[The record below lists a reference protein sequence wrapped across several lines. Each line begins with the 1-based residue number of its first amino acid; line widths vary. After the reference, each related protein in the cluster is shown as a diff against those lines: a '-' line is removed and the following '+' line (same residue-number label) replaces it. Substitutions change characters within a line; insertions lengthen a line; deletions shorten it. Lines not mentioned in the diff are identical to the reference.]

1 MKRTQVKVNLSLPF
15 KALIEMMSSLE
26 LREKIKLRELL
37 DRDIAKTQ
45 QKIQKLPSQET
56 SQELEPAIE
65 SFRRGWDDVIN
76 GRTKPVSELWDGID
90 VD

>member
-1 MKRTQVKVNLSLPF
+1 MKRTRVKVNLSLPF

-45 QKIQKLPSQET
+45 QKTQYLPAQET

-65 SFRRGWDDVIN
+65 SFRRGWDDVMN
-76 GRTKPVSELWDGID
+76 GRTRPISELWDGID

>member
-15 KALIEMMSSLE
+15 KALIKMMSSLE

-37 DRDIAKTQ
+37 DRDIAVTQ
-45 QKIQKLPSQET
+45 QKNQNLSSQKT

-65 SFRRGWDDVIN
+65 NFRRGWNDVIN
-76 GRTKPVSELWDGID
+76 GRTKPISELWEGID
-90 VD
+90 VG

>member
-15 KALIEMMSSLE
+15 KALIEMISSLE

-37 DRDIAKTQ
+37 DRDIAVTQ
-45 QKIQKLPSQET
+45 QKTQNLTPQET

-65 SFRRGWDDVIN
+65 SFRRGWDDVMD
-76 GRTKPVSELWDGID
+76 GRTKPISELWEGIETD
-90 VD
+90 

>member
-37 DRDIAKTQ
+37 DRDIAVTQ
-45 QKIQKLPSQET
+45 QKTQNLSSQEI
-56 SQELEPAIE
+56 EPSIE
-65 SFRRGWDDVIN
+65 SFRRGWDDVMN
-76 GRTKPVSELWDGID
+76 GRTKPISELWEGID

>member
-1 MKRTQVKVNLSLPF
+1 MKRTQVKVSLSLPF

-37 DRDIAKTQ
+37 DRDIAVTQ
-45 QKIQKLPSQET
+45 QKAQNLSPQET

-65 SFRRGWDDVIN
+65 SFRRGWDDVMN
-76 GRTKPVSELWDGID
+76 GRTKPISELWDGID

>member
-15 KALIEMMSSLE
+15 KALIEMMISLE

-37 DRDIAKTQ
+37 DRDIAVAQ
-45 QKIQKLPSQET
+45 QKSQNLTSQET

-65 SFRRGWDDVIN
+65 SFRQGWDDVMN
-76 GRTKPVSELWDGID
+76 GRTRPISELWDEID

>member
-37 DRDIAKTQ
+37 DRDIAITQ
-45 QKIQKLPSQET
+45 QKIQNLSPQEN
-56 SQELEPAIE
+56 SQELEPAVE
-65 SFRRGWDDVIN
+65 SFRRGWDDVMN
-76 GRTKPVSELWDGID
+76 GRTKPISELWDGID

>member
-15 KALIEMMSSLE
+15 KALVEMMSSLE

-37 DRDIAKTQ
+37 DRDIAKNQ
-45 QKIQKLPSQET
+45 QKTQNLPAQEI
-56 SQELEPAIE
+56 SEKLEPAVE
-65 SFRRGWDDVIN
+65 SFRRGWDDVMN
-76 GRTKPVSELWDGID
+76 GRTRPITELWDGID